1 MAAHPKPQECLL
13 AAPRRV
19 LPPGALSFSGI
30 LPIEELVESAE
41 SVWRPLGELL
51 VDKGLVT
58 EEELAAAL
66 AEQSVSGR
74 LLGAILVERGLVSG
88 PALAS
93 ALAEQCGVELVIQGG
108 FGTGLWA
115 EISRRHRAGRG
126 RPEPED
132 DNVVAFHPIRPPVLE
147 AIPGPDPELG
157 RLEVENRRLQDELER
172 LGREL
177 ASVVEEPQP
186 ELGRLEVENRRLQ
199 DELER
204 LGRELASVVEE
215 PQPELGRLEVENRRL
230 QDELERLGRELAS
243 VVEEPQPEL
252 GRLEVENRRLQDE
265 LERLGRELA
274 SVVQEPQ
281 PELGRL
287 EVENRRL
294 QDELERLGRE
304 LASVV
309 QEPQAEPE
317 PQPEPASHLLF
328 IPTPARY
335 LLAERDGPPPEPG
348 AEFGVPEAQGRF
360 VVARVGRAPFPAEP
374 RPCAFLF
381 GSFEQASS
389 SDC

>member
-1 MAAHPKPQECLL
+1 MAAHPQPQECLL

-41 SVWRPLGELL
+41 SVWRPLGELV

-74 LLGAILVERGLVSG
+74 LLGAILVERGLISG

-93 ALAEQCGVELVIQGG
+93 ALAEQCGVELVVQGG

-172 LGREL
+172 LR
-177 ASVVEEPQP
+177 SEE
-186 ELGRLEVENRRLQ
+186 R
-199 DELER
+199 
-204 LGRELASVVEE
+204 
-215 PQPELGRLEVENRRL
+215 
-230 QDELERLGRELAS
+230 
-243 VVEEPQPEL
+243 
-252 GRLEVENRRLQDE
+252 
-265 LERLGRELA
+265 
-274 SVVQEPQ
+274 
-281 PELGRL
+281 
-287 EVENRRL
+287 
-294 QDELERLGRE
+294 
-304 LASVV
+304 
-309 QEPQAEPE
+309 
-317 PQPEPASHLLF
+317 
-328 IPTPARY
+328 
-335 LLAERDGPPPEPG
+335 
-348 AEFGVPEAQGRF
+348 
-360 VVARVGRAPFPAEP
+360 RVGKE
-374 RPCAFLF
+374 C
-381 GSFEQASS
+381 GE
-389 SDC
+389 

>member
-1 MAAHPKPQECLL
+1 MAAHPQPQECLL

-41 SVWRPLGELL
+41 SVWRPLGELM

-74 LLGAILVERGLVSG
+74 LLGAILVERGLISG

-93 ALAEQCGVELVIQGG
+93 ALAEQCGVELVVQGG

-147 AIPGPDPELG
+147 AIPGPD
-157 RLEVENRRLQDELER
+157 
-172 LGREL
+172 
-177 ASVVEEPQP
+177 
-186 ELGRLEVENRRLQ
+186 
-199 DELER
+199 
-204 LGRELASVVEE
+204 
-215 PQPELGRLEVENRRL
+215 
-230 QDELERLGRELAS
+230 
-243 VVEEPQPEL
+243 
-252 GRLEVENRRLQDE
+252 
-265 LERLGRELA
+265 
-274 SVVQEPQ
+274 

-374 RPCAFLF
+374 RPCAFLL
-381 GSFEQASS
+381 GSFEQASP